1 MIFHIFAP
9 VFKKHDRILM
19 GTVYLTRVEKFNAA
33 HRLWIKEWS
42 EEENMAYFGKCAN
55 KNWHGHNYTL
65 YVTVKGT
72 PDPVIGFVHDAKK
85 LSAIIKK
92 HVTDI
97 LDHSNL
103 NLDVDFIPENV
114 MPTTENMAVLI
125 WKQLEPH
132 IHGCRLHCVKL
143 QETDTI
149 YAEYYGEE

>member
-9 VFKKHDRILM
+9 VFKKHDRTLM

-42 EEENMAYFGKCAN
+42 EEENIAYFGKCAN

-92 HVTDI
+92 HV
-97 LDHSNL
+97 
-103 NLDVDFIPENV
+103 FIPSKSLFV
-114 MPTTENMAVLI
+114 Q
-125 WKQLEPH
+125 KFEPSYIKFH
-132 IHGCRLHCVKL
+132 AK
-143 QETDTI
+143 DK
-149 YAEYYGEE
+149 YYISY